1 MGHDSLFGGIQ
12 KVHDSSPFSLPPY
25 YRRRVMIISP
35 RLVRRCSVSATTRWC
50 GCSFL
55 SSSATVA
62 TPATRSDEIDDD
74 VSDATSSSSPS
85 HQASACSPAA
95 RRSVGGVCHCLDP
108 PTCPRACT
116 ALLHIDRQHVLHPY
130 TSMIDP
136 LPTFPVQGA
145 RGVHITLADGRRLID
160 GMSSWWAAVH
170 GYRHP
175 ILDEAMTRQIHNSM
189 SHVMFGGLTH
199 RPAVELTMRLLQL
212 VNNDYRTPSTATAAS
227 TTNTCTLLS
236 SLSDIQLEKMHNE
249 YHFTKVFYS
258 DSGSIAVEVAMK
270 MAIQYWHNTTQQQQQ
285 QNQSK
290 TTTTIQKKNKF
301 LSLQNG
307 YHGDTFGAMSVCDPI
322 NGMHTMFSGVLST
335 QYFVPSPTGPTIS
348 DTINALTQIEEI
360 LQTHHEEIAAIIL
373 EPIVQGAG
381 GMKFYHPTLLQQI
394 RQLCNTYNVLLIYD
408 EIATGFGR
416 TGTLF
421 GGWQNYKSY
430 KPWSSLLDVVVSV
443 NNDNDQQQ
451 EGSGTSSISNDDQ
464 NFHNDNDDN
473 NNNNIN
479 SSEIVYPDIVC
490 LGKALTGGYVTL
502 GATITTNRVA
512 NGISNGGGVFM
523 HGPTFMANPLACAV
537 SLASLNLLL
546 SSPWKERVRTV
557 NKSLITSLSPLTE
570 LTSIVKEVRVLGAIG
585 VCELHEGLDR
595 DQMALVQQQL
605 VNEGVWLRPF
615 GKLLYTMPP
624 FNCEELTKDHV
635 QKIGQAMYN
644 VASKL

>member
-1 MGHDSLFGGIQ
+1 M
-12 KVHDSSPFSLPPY
+12 
-25 YRRRVMIISP
+25 
-35 RLVRRCSVSATTRWC
+35 
-50 GCSFL
+50 
-55 SSSATVA
+55 
-62 TPATRSDEIDDD
+62 
-74 VSDATSSSSPS
+74 
-85 HQASACSPAA
+85 
-95 RRSVGGVCHCLDP
+95 
-108 PTCPRACT
+108 
-116 ALLHIDRQHVLHPY
+116 
-130 TSMIDP
+130 
-136 LPTFPVQGA
+136 
-145 RGVHITLADGRRLID
+145 
-160 GMSSWWAAVH
+160 H

-175 ILDEAMTRQIHNSM
+175 ILDEAMTRQIRDSM

-212 VNNDYRTPSTATAAS
+212 VNNDYHDYATATTATSAA
-227 TTNTCTLLS
+227 NTCTLLS
-236 SLSDIQLEKMHNE
+236 SLSDIQLDKMHNE

-270 MAIQYWHNTTQQQQQ
+270 MAIQYWHNTTQQQQRL
-285 QNQSK
+285 NRSK
-290 TTTTIQKKNKF
+290 TTTTTIRKKKNKF

-307 YHGDTFGAMSVCDPI
+307 YHGDTFGAMSVCDPV
-322 NGMHTMFSGVLST
+322 NGMHTVFSGALTT
-335 QYFVPSPTGPTIS
+335 QYFVPSPAGPTMS
-348 DTINALTQIEEI
+348 DTINTLNRIEEI
-360 LQTHHEEIAAIIL
+360 LRTHHEEIAAVIL

-381 GMKFYHPTLLQQI
+381 GMKFYHPTLLRRI
-394 RQLCNTYNVLLIYD
+394 RTLCNTYDVLLIYD

-421 GGWQNYKSY
+421 GGWQNYTSY
-430 KPWSSLLDVVVSV
+430 KPWSSSSLDVVVSA
-443 NNDNDQQQ
+443 NDDNDQQQ
-451 EGSGTSSISNDDQ
+451 QQEGGGTSSTSNDDP
-464 NFHNDNDDN
+464 NFHNDNEDN
-473 NNNNIN
+473 NNSNIN
-479 SSEIVYPDIVC
+479 SSEMVYPDIVC

-502 GATITTNRVA
+502 GATITTNGVA

-557 NKSLITSLSPLTE
+557 NESLITSLSPLSE

-585 VCELHEGLDR
+585 VCELHEGLSR

-624 FNCEELTKDHV
+624 FNCEELTNAHV

>member
-1 MGHDSLFGGIQ
+1 M
-12 KVHDSSPFSLPPY
+12 
-25 YRRRVMIISP
+25 ISP
-35 RLVRRCSVSATTRWC
+35 RLARQCCSVSATTRWRGYC
-50 GCSFL
+50 CFH
-55 SSSATVA
+55 SSSSSTTAA
-62 TPATRSDEIDDD
+62 TPGIRSEEIDDD
-74 VSDATSSSSPS
+74 AVIGTSSPS
-85 HQASACSPAA
+85 QASLSSSTATN
-95 RRSVGGVCHCLDP
+95 RVGNGVCHCPDP
-108 PTCPRACT
+108 PTCPKAC
-116 ALLHIDRQHVLHPY
+116 ANLLHIDRHHVLHPY

-136 LPTFPVQGA
+136 LPTYPVQSA
-145 RGVHITLADGRRLID
+145 RGVHITLTDGRHLID

-175 ILDEAMTRQIHNSM
+175 ILDEAMVNQIQDSM

-212 VNNDYRTPSTATAAS
+212 VNNDYFDYTTPTTTATPTSTTSTTTKAS
-227 TTNTCTLLS
+227 TTLLS
-236 SLSDIQLEKMHNE
+236 SLSDAQLDKMHND
-249 YHFTKVFYS
+249 YHFTKVFFS

-270 MAIQYWHNTTQQQQQ
+270 MAIQYWHTTQQQQHQ
-285 QNQSK
+285 QSK
-290 TTTTIQKKNKF
+290 TTRQKKNKF
-301 LSLQNG
+301 LSLNNG

-322 NGMHTMFSGVLST
+322 NGMHTMFTGVLSN
-335 QYFVPSPTGPTIS
+335 QYFVPSPTGPNIS
-348 DTINALTQIEEI
+348 DTFNTLTHIEEI
-360 LQTHHEEIAAIIL
+360 LQLHHEDIAAIII

-381 GMKFYHPTLLQQI
+381 GMKFYHPHLLYHI

-421 GGWQNYKSY
+421 AGWQNELSY
-430 KPWSSLLDVVVSV
+430 TPWSSSSLLDVADLV
-443 NNDNDQQQ
+443 ND
-451 EGSGTSSISNDDQ
+451 
-464 NFHNDNDDN
+464 DNDDLLEGKGSLHNANEDN
-473 NNNNIN
+473 NMEDHNNDDVNG
-479 SSEIVYPDIVC
+479 EIVYPDIVC

-502 GATITTNRVA
+502 GATITTNKVA
-512 NGISNGGGVFM
+512 NGISSGHGGVFM

-546 SSPWKERVRTV
+546 SSPWKERVCTV
-557 NKSLITSLSPLTE
+557 NKSLITSLSPLAE
-570 LTSIVKEVRVLGAIG
+570 LTSLVKEVRVLGAIG

-595 DQMALVQQQL
+595 DTMSRVQHQL

>member
-1 MGHDSLFGGIQ
+1 M
-12 KVHDSSPFSLPPY
+12 
-25 YRRRVMIISP
+25 ISP
-35 RLVRRCSVSATTRWC
+35 RLARQCCSVSATTRWRGYC
-50 GCSFL
+50 CFH
-55 SSSATVA
+55 SSSSSTTAA
-62 TPATRSDEIDDD
+62 TPGIRSEEIDDD
-74 VSDATSSSSPS
+74 AVIGTSSPS
-85 HQASACSPAA
+85 QASLSSSTATN
-95 RRSVGGVCHCLDP
+95 RVGNGVCHCPDP
-108 PTCPRACT
+108 PTCPKAC
-116 ALLHIDRQHVLHPY
+116 ANLLHIDRHHVLHPY

-136 LPTFPVQGA
+136 LPTYPVQSA
-145 RGVHITLADGRRLID
+145 RGVHITLTDGRHLID

-175 ILDEAMTRQIHNSM
+175 ILDEAMVNQIQDSM

-212 VNNDYRTPSTATAAS
+212 VNNDYFDYTTPTTTATPTSTTSTTTKAS
-227 TTNTCTLLS
+227 TTLLS
-236 SLSDIQLEKMHNE
+236 SLSDAQLDKMHND
-249 YHFTKVFYS
+249 YHFTKVFFS

-270 MAIQYWHNTTQQQQQ
+270 MAIQYWHTTQQQQHQ
-285 QNQSK
+285 QSK
-290 TTTTIQKKNKF
+290 TTRQKKNKF
-301 LSLQNG
+301 LSLNNG

-322 NGMHTMFSGVLST
+322 NGMHTMFTGVLSN
-335 QYFVPSPTGPTIS
+335 QYFVPSPTGPNIS
-348 DTINALTQIEEI
+348 DTFNTLTHIEEI
-360 LQTHHEEIAAIIL
+360 LQLHHEDIAAIII

-381 GMKFYHPTLLQQI
+381 GMKFYHPHLLYHI

-421 GGWQNYKSY
+421 AGWQNELSY
-430 KPWSSLLDVVVSV
+430 TPWSSSLLLDVADSV
-443 NNDNDQQQ
+443 NDDNDDLL
-451 EGSGTSSISNDDQ
+451 EGKGSL
-464 NFHNDNDDN
+464 HNDNMKDHN
-473 NNNNIN
+473 NNNTNC
-479 SSEIVYPDIVC
+479 EIVYPDIVC

-502 GATITTNRVA
+502 GATITTNKVA
-512 NGISNGGGVFM
+512 NGISSGHGGVFM

-546 SSPWKERVRTV
+546 SSPWKERVCTV
-557 NKSLITSLSPLTE
+557 NKSLITSLSPLAE
-570 LTSIVKEVRVLGAIG
+570 LTSLVKEVRVLGAIG

-595 DQMALVQQQL
+595 DTMSRVQHQL